1 MIGWMRKH
9 QRKLSMGVGVLL
21 IVVSAAWLFWDMSRS
36 AVSDEEAKAALN
48 VARMEARMSGTSA
61 ATQKAPDKPLFMD
74 VYKAKQ
80 KEQLKYTIII
90 MMIAGIGFVG
100 YSLVRRKKD

>member
-1 MIGWMRKH
+1 MTEWIKQY
-9 QRKLSMGVGVLL
+9 QRQLSMGVGVVL
-21 IVVSAAWLFWDMSRS
+21 IVISAAWLFWDMSKS
-36 AVSDEEAKAALN
+36 AVSDEEAKAAAN
-48 VARMEARMSGTSA
+48 VARMEARMSGTST
-61 ATQKAPDKPLFMD
+61 ATQKAPDKPIFMD

-100 YSLVRRKKD
+100 YSFIRRKKD